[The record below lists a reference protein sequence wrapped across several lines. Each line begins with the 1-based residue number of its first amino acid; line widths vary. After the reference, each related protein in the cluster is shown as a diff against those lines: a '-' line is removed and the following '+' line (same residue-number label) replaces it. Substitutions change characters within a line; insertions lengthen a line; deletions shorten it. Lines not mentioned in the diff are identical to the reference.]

1 MINLFLQFIC
11 REIAV
16 SDILNNI
23 IYSLLVHCLSNIIQG
38 TEISEGGGWEETQN
52 WLIAL

>member
-1 MINLFLQFIC
+1 MT
-11 REIAV
+11 
-16 SDILNNI
+16 LNNI
-23 IYSLLVHCLSNIIQG
+23 IYSLLVHCLSKIIQG

>member
-1 MINLFLQFIC
+1 MLIKFW
-11 REIAV
+11 
-16 SDILNNI
+16 LNVP
-23 IYSLLVHCLSNIIQG
+23 LLVHCLAKIIQG